1 MLGDC
6 REVALF
12 GSELALF
19 TATEQRATDT
29 KSSVSSTTDFYP
41 SDTTSELSANPYS
54 NCLGRSASLAADVT
68 LLVALH
74 H

>member
-54 NCLGRSASLAADVT
+54 NCLVGFAADVT